1 MMGYNYDMN
10 GRLKTDILIIIT
22 SVIVAVVLVKFHVI
36 ELMIGKT
43 ESNILIGSFVS
54 GLFFTSIFTT
64 APAIVALGEISK
76 LNNIFLV
83 VIIGGFG
90 ATLGDYILFRFFR
103 NRLGADLQLLIR
115 GRKKHWWKH
124 LFRSHTGKRI
134 LAVIGALIIASPLPD
149 ELGLMLMG
157 VSKLKN
163 STFLPL
169 SFLMNSLGIL
179 IIALVANTL

>member
-1 MMGYNYDMN
+1 MN
-10 GRLKTDILIIIT
+10 GRLKTDILIILASIIFAT
-22 SVIVAVVLVKFHVI
+22 VLVKFHVI
-36 ELMIGKT
+36 ELVIGKT

-83 VIIGGFG
+83 AILGGLG
-90 ATLGDYILFRFFR
+90 AMVGDYIIFRFFR
-103 NRLGADLQLLIR
+103 NRLGDDILQLIR

-124 LFRSHTGKRI
+124 LFKSHLGKRI
-134 LAVIGALIIASPLPD
+134 LAVLGALIIASPLPD

-179 IIALVANTL
+179 IIALVANNF